1 MGVQGSSM
9 WNPPGKVSEDCLYLN
24 VWVPYNRPRTRRSPV
39 MVWIY
44 GGGFYSGTTT
54 LNLYDGKI
62 LADHNNIIVVSIGYR
77 VGAFGFLSLDHPN
90 VPGNAGMFDQLMALE
105 WVQQNIRH
113 FGGDPNTVTL
123 FGESAGSV
131 SVSLHL
137 LSPLSHGK
145 FHRAIMQSGSAN
157 MPWATL
163 TQAEAK
169 RRSLELATI
178 LGCQKTDVMPDVA
191 DCLRQIT
198 PQRLADEQFVARG
211 PLQFPFL
218 PVVDGIFLPDTPK
231 NLLSRGAF
239 KRCPLL
245 TGSNVNEGS
254 YFIIYEL
261 DQYMNLTHITMTRHE
276 FQLALDYLFLYFPQ
290 YPQKI
295 NPFAIDAVRYQ
306 YTNWQD
312 QNDIRENVRMLEAA
326 LGESQFICPGSQWAL
341 AYAEAGEKVY
351 SYYFTQVCTTFFLVT
366 YQAYR
371 SVGHSMCCSM
381 CMSNVHARRD
391 KIHVTAKFGEV
402 LASLRVYILFLIVVF
417 QRKKTE
423 WFVS

>member
-1 MGVQGSSM
+1 MQGSNM

-77 VGAFGFLSLDHPN
+77 VGAFGFLSLDDPSA
-90 VPGNAGMFDQLMALE
+90 PGNAGMFDQLMGLE

-113 FGGDPNTVTL
+113 FGGDPNSVTL

-145 FHRAIMQSGSAN
+145 FKRAILQSGTAN

-163 TQAEAK
+163 SQSEAK
-169 RRSLELATI
+169 RRSLELASI
-178 LGCQKTDVMPDVA
+178 LGCQKTDQMTEVA
-191 DCLRQIT
+191 DCLRRFT

-211 PLQFPFL
+211 ILQFPFL
-218 PVVDGIFLPDTPK
+218 PVVDGTFLPDKPVK
-231 NLLSRGAF
+231 LLNRGAF

-245 TGSNVNEGS
+245 TGFNVNEGS

-261 DQYMNLTHITMTRHE
+261 TQYMNLTHITMTRDQ
-276 FQLALDYLFLYFPQ
+276 FQHAVKDLFYFFPQ

-295 NPFAIDAVRYQ
+295 NPFALDALSYQ
-306 YTNWQD
+306 YTNWPD
-312 QNDIRENVRMLEAA
+312 QSDTRENVRNLESAV
-326 LGESQFICPGSQWAL
+326 GESQFICPSSQWAL

-351 SYYFTQVCTTFFLVT
+351 SYYFTQV
-366 YQAYR
+366 
-371 SVGHSMCCSM
+371 G
-381 CMSNVHARRD
+381 
-391 KIHVTAKFGEV
+391 I
-402 LASLRVYILFLIVVF
+402 IFLILAYIF
-417 QRKKTE
+417 IHRKR
-423 WFVS
+423 

>member
-1 MGVQGSSM
+1 M

-24 VWVPYNRPRTRRSPV
+24 VWVPYNRPRNRRSTV

-62 LADHNNIIVVSIGYR
+62 LADHNNVIVVSIGYR
-77 VGAFGFLSLDHPN
+77 IGAFGFLSLDDPSA
-90 VPGNAGMFDQLMALE
+90 PGNAGMYDQLMGLE

-113 FGGDPNTVTL
+113 FGGDPNSVTL

-137 LSPLSHGK
+137 LSPLSHSK

-157 MPWATL
+157 MPWAML
-163 TQAEAK
+163 TQTEAK
-169 RRSLELATI
+169 RRSLELALI
-178 LGCQKTDVMPDVA
+178 LGCQKTDDMAEVA
-191 DCLRQIT
+191 DCLRRFT

-211 PLQFPFL
+211 PVQFPFL
-218 PVVDGIFLPDTPK
+218 PVIDGTFLPDSPAK
-231 NLLSRGAF
+231 LLNRGEF

-245 TGSNVNEGS
+245 TGINVNEGS

-261 DQYMNLTHITMTRHE
+261 NPEYMNLTHFTMKHQQ
-276 FQLALDYLFLYFPQ
+276 FQRSVDKLFYFYPQ
-290 YPQKI
+290 YPQEI
-295 NPFAIDAVRYQ
+295 SPFALDALRFQ

-312 QNDIRENVRMLEAA
+312 QNDIRENIRMLEAA
-326 LGESQFICPGSQWAL
+326 LGESQFICPSAQWAM

-351 SYYFTQVCTTFFLVT
+351 SYYFTQVCTT
-366 YQAYR
+366 
-371 SVGHSMCCSM
+371 
-381 CMSNVHARRD
+381 
-391 KIHVTAKFGEV
+391 KF
-402 LASLRVYILFLIVVF
+402 
-417 QRKKTE
+417 
-423 WFVS
+423 